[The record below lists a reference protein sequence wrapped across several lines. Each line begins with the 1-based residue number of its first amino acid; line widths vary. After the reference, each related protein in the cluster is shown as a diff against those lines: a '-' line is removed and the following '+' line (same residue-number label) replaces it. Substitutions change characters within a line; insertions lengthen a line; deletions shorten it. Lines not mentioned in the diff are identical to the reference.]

1 MVQTFIVDGLSTPI
15 GPYSHGAKITENNF
29 KFLFTSGQIG
39 ITQDGNFAG
48 NDIKSQTE
56 QTLSNLSNLLK
67 SEGLSLIN
75 VAKTTCYLTDMAHF
89 ADFNEVYAKFF
100 NNHKPARTTVA
111 VSGLPKAALVE
122 IEFIVAY

>member
-29 KFLFTSGQIG
+29 KFLFSSGQIG

-56 QTLSNLSNLLK
+56 QTLTNLSKLLE
-67 SEGLSLIN
+67 SQGLSLSN
-75 VAKTTCYLTDMAHF
+75 VAKTTCYLIDMAHF
-89 ADFNEVYAKFF
+89 LDFNEVYAKFF
-100 NNHKPARTTVA
+100 DNHKPARTTVA
-111 VSGLPKAALVE
+111 VSGLPKGALVE
-122 IEFIVAY
+122 IEIIVAY